1 MVCAGTGYTLC
12 PDLATSGRTLT
23 TWLETINQGGKRLI
37 LNGWKHYV
45 CHCNS
50 PGRENLEKNERC
62 DREKKERKKKRERV
76 REHTLDNRHVLVH
89 WCTLHKGSGSLVLF
103 SLLILLFTDKAIF

>member
-1 MVCAGTGYTLC
+1 MTVCAGTGYTLC

-62 DREKKERKKKRERV
+62 DREKKERKKRESACVSTRLTIGTSLFIGV
-76 REHTLDNRHVLVH
+76 PYTKGAVH
-89 WCTLHKGSGSLVLF
+89 
-103 SLLILLFTDKAIF
+103 